1 MPVMVGSSSHH
12 RGVSRASQSVS
23 LRTLNA
29 TASLKLREHI
39 RVTQRILKA
48 TSWLLLLGVYIL
60 YLVAQ
65 TDTRGAYTT
74 HNAIAHIL
82 QLGSSNGKG
91 DTRTGGGGARLH
103 GVVSYL
109 RRAFVDQAWRDPVCG
124 DGICEAPYESPGQCV
139 ADCGTDGTSVRAVLR
154 VAADFRHTRVPED
167 ALQRPARWNLCRR
180 DDERARAGLVDDL
193 CFYRDSQRV
202 DRDAKVAEL
211 TVRPGVKEPL

>member
-1 MPVMVGSSSHH
+1 MVGSSSHH